1 MKPGAKILIVD
12 DEPAVIQL
20 LRKTLHGMGELRY
33 ATGGEDALTLVAAA
47 PPDLILLDANMPGLD
62 GFATCVALQRDYP
75 EIPVVFVTAGSD
87 FANEIRALEAGASDF
102 ITKPINPPVVRAR
115 VAMHLKFKA
124 QTDLLRDLGHRD
136 PLTGVANRRA
146 LDERLALEWRRAT
159 RRQFPLSLLM
169 IDIDHFKAYNDY
181 YGHIAGDLCLER
193 VGQALAE
200 TVSRAEDLV
209 ARYGGEEFAVL
220 LAGNGPAEALAL
232 AEKVQLAVRALAV
245 PHARSS
251 AGDWVSLSI
260 GVASIQPAFDAIA
273 SVNLPPDQSD
283 QPGRSAAPE
292 QREPSAS
299 PNDAAA
305 EYLSGFQLSQELFA
319 RADQALYAAKAGGR
333 NRVCQ
338 AETGVKA

>member
-20 LRKTLHGMGELRY
+20 MRKTLTGMGELRY
-33 ATGGEDALTLVAAA
+33 ATGGEDALALVAAD
-47 PPDLILLDANMPGLD
+47 PPDLILLDANMPSLD
-62 GFATCVALQRDYP
+62 GFATCAALQRDYRQ
-75 EIPVVFVTAGSD
+75 IPVVFVTASSD

-115 VAMHLKFKA
+115 VAMHLKLKA
-124 QTDLLRDLGHRD
+124 QNDLLRDLGHRD

-146 LDERLALEWRRAT
+146 LDERLAAEWRRAA

-181 YGHIAGDLCLER
+181 YGHLAGDLCLER

-220 LAGNGPAEALAL
+220 LAGSGPDEALAL
-232 AEKVQLAVRALAV
+232 AEKVRAAVSALAI

-251 AGDWVSLSI
+251 ASDWVSLSI
-260 GVASIQPAFDAIA
+260 GVASIQPAFDANA
-273 SVNLPPDQSD
+273 GVYPPPEQSD
-283 QPGRSAAPE
+283 QPGPPAAPE
-292 QREPSAS
+292 PREPSGS
-299 PNDAAA
+299 PNDPAAA
-305 EYLSGFQLSQELFA
+305 HPSGFRLSQALFA

-333 NRVCQ
+333 NRVCR
-338 AETGVKA
+338 AEAG

>member
-20 LRKTLHGMGELRY
+20 LRKTLGGMGELRY
-33 ATGGEDALTLVAAA
+33 ATGGGDALELVAAD

-62 GFATCVALQRDYP
+62 GFATCAALQRDHRQ
-75 EIPVVFVTAGSD
+75 IPVVFVTASSD

-115 VAMHLKFKA
+115 VAMHLKLKA
-124 QTDLLRDLGHRD
+124 QNDLLQRLCNRD

-146 LDERLALEWRRAT
+146 LDERLATEWRRAA

-169 IDIDHFKAYNDY
+169 IDIDYFKAYNDF

-220 LAGNGPAEALAL
+220 LSGSGPDEALAL
-232 AEKVQLAVRALAV
+232 GEKVRLAVHALAI
-245 PHARSS
+245 PHARSNAS
-251 AGDWVSLSI
+251 DWVSLSI
-260 GVASIQPAFDAIA
+260 GVASIQPAFDANA
-273 SVNLPPDQSD
+273 GGYPPPDQSD
-283 QPGRSAAPE
+283 QPGPPAAPE
-292 QREPSAS
+292 PREQSGS
-299 PNDAAA
+299 PNDPAAGHP
-305 EYLSGFQLSQELFA
+305 SGFRLSQALFG

-333 NRVCQ
+333 NRVFR
-338 AETGVKA
+338 AETG